1 MQHGIILRNKRHRQK
16 LRHGCA
22 CGEHMPLPLEGL
34 RVLDLSRALAGP
46 FCSMMLGDLG
56 ADVIKVEQPGIGDH
70 TRAWGPPF
78 EGGESTYFLSVNR
91 NKRSLALDFRD
102 ERGAAVLRRLIASSD
117 VLLENFVPG
126 TLDRR
131 GFGYDACRAIR
142 PDLVYC
148 SISGFG
154 QVGPDRE
161 RAAYDQIAQGLGG
174 LMSLIGEPGGPP
186 MRVGIAITDIMAG
199 MFAAYAILAALYH
212 RARTGEGQR
221 VDTSLLEGQ
230 LAMLTYQAGNYFATG
245 RAPERPGN
253 QHPSIVPYGVYR
265 AADGYFTLGVGTD
278 DLWLRFCDALD
289 LADLRDHPR
298 FRTNVARLA
307 HRAELNALLEP
318 VFASLRVADIEQ
330 RLNAAGVPCGAVHD
344 LAQVFTDPQVQALGS
359 VVTIEHPTAGA
370 IRVVA
375 PPYHF
380 SATPPAIRRPPPLL
394 GQHTDEILA
403 EIGYEQHEIATLRS
417 TGVVA

>member
-1 MQHGIILRNKRHRQK
+1 MLHGIILCNKRHRQK
-16 LRHGCA
+16 SRHVCA
-22 CGEHMPLPLEGL
+22 YGEHMPLPLEGL

-78 EGGESTYFLSVNR
+78 QGSESVYFLSVNR
-91 NKRSLALDFRD
+91 NKRSLALDFRN
-102 ERGAAVLRRLIASSD
+102 ERGAAILRRLIASCD

-126 TLDRR
+126 TLDRH

-174 LMSLIGEPGGPP
+174 LMSLIGEPDGPP

-212 RARTGEGQR
+212 RVRTGEGQR

-278 DLWLRFCDALD
+278 DLWVRFCDALD
-289 LADLRDHPR
+289 LADLRDHPC

-307 HRAELNALLEP
+307 HRAELNARLEP

-330 RLNAAGVPCGAVHD
+330 RLNAAGVPCGAVYD
-344 LAQVFTDPQVQALGS
+344 LAQVFTNPQVQALGS

-375 PPYHF
+375 PPYHL
-380 SATPPAIRRPPPLL
+380 SATPPSIRRPPPLL

>member
-1 MQHGIILRNKRHRQK
+1 
-16 LRHGCA
+16 
-22 CGEHMPLPLEGL
+22 MPLPLEGL

-91 NKRSLALDFRD
+91 NKRSLALDFRS
-102 ERGAAVLRRLIASSD
+102 ECGAAVLRRLIGSSG

-186 MRVGIAITDIMAG
+186 MRVGIAITDTMAG

-212 RARTGEGQR
+212 RERTGEGQW
-221 VDTSLLEGQ
+221 VNTSLLEGQ

-245 RAPERPGN
+245 RAPEQPGN
-253 QHPSIVPYGVYR
+253 RHPSIVPYGVYR

-278 DLWLRFCDALD
+278 DLWLRFCDALER
-289 LADLRDHPR
+289 ADLRDDPR
-298 FRTNVARLA
+298 FHTNVARLA
-307 HRAELNALLEP
+307 HRTELNALLEP
-318 VFASLRVADIEQ
+318 VFASLRVADIEH

-344 LAQVFTDPQVQALGS
+344 LAQVFANPQVQALGS
-359 VVTIEHPTAGA
+359 VVTIEHPTAGT

-380 SATPPAIRRPPPLL
+380 SATPPVIRRPPPLL

>member
-126 TLDRR
+126 TLDRC

-278 DLWLRFCDALD
+278 DLWVRFCDALD
-289 LADLRDHPR
+289 LADLRDHPH
-298 FRTNVARLA
+298 FRTNG
-307 HRAELNALLEP
+307 
-318 VFASLRVADIEQ
+318 
-330 RLNAAGVPCGAVHD
+330 LNAAGVPCGAVHD